1 MYNPNIEAMP
11 RDLKREIVDIVF
23 YNTFFIDLDI
33 DDLISLEDAESSEYD
48 FTEFIDAFTGLEFP
62 DYWIIVEKNI
72 TPGAPGFLIVF
83 ETLLTETQENAFV
96 EALNTIP
103 RMDGGL
109 CVPSLSEKY
118 GIY

>member
-11 RDLKREIVDIVF
+11 RDIKIEIVDVF
-23 YNTFFIDLDI
+23 TNLFNVPITI

-48 FTEFIDAFTGLEFP
+48 FTEFIDALTGFEFP
-62 DYWIIVEKNI
+62 DYWIVVEE
-72 TPGAPGFLIVF
+72 TLSPGAPGFLIVF
-83 ETLLTETQENAFV
+83 ETILTENQENDFV
-96 EALNTIP
+96 NALNTIP